1 MLRMAFDTYVLPADT
16 IVPLLAKA
24 HDSRGQIEDPRV
36 RHAFE
41 ELRSWNRRSSE
52 DSSAFTYLVYW
63 AKAYEQMCSRAALA
77 RFTSY
82 HRNAVDLESVKEQN
96 SAWQALERAVL
107 TVQEK
112 FGRQGVKWGEI
123 NGVVRG
129 GRYPLGGTSVLDV
142 LHPDAGTEGADGRIQ
157 CDDRWGHLM
166 VVMEGEPK
174 EVWSLLPY
182 DESEDPKSPHHN
194 DQAKLHSQERPKR
207 FWFSAD
213 DIVQHTESTW
223 GDRDRIGRDLHV
235 RMSKAGPQGLDRQ
248 RASRNERAV
257 KSLAV
262 TLQART
268 GIAKQRSNVRKVVA
282 RDGIEPP
289 TPAFS
294 GLRSTD

>member
-1 MLRMAFDTYVLPADT
+1 
-16 IVPLLAKA
+16 
-24 HDSRGQIEDPRV
+24 
-36 RHAFE
+36 
-41 ELRSWNRRSSE
+41 
-52 DSSAFTYLVYW
+52 
-63 AKAYEQMCSRAALA
+63 MCSRATLA

-112 FGRQGVKWGEI
+112 FGRQDVNWGEI

-129 GRYPLGGTSVLDV
+129 GRYPSGGTSVFDV
-142 LHPDAGTEGADGRIQ
+142 LHPVGGTEGAEGRIQ
-157 CDDRWGHLM
+157 CDDGWGHLM

-182 DESEDPKSPHHN
+182 GESEDPKSPHYN

-223 GDRDRIGRDLHV
+223 GDRDRIVRDLHV
-235 RMSKAGPQGLDRQ
+235 RMSKWIHG
-248 RASRNERAV
+248 ASTASERPSGNER
-257 KSLAV
+257 
-262 TLQART
+262 
-268 GIAKQRSNVRKVVA
+268 IAKQRSNFRKVVA